1 MSSSRNNPTG
11 SPRSG
16 DLTSTASRP
25 RSGPKEAQFQS
36 GQVAGQMEAGAALLE
51 TQLAAQFVP
60 HLTPHL
66 TE

>member
-1 MSSSRNNPTG
+1 
-11 SPRSG
+11 
-16 DLTSTASRP
+16 
-25 RSGPKEAQFQS
+25 
-36 GQVAGQMEAGAALLE
+36 MEAGAALLE